1 MTTLTNSEGKILNY
15 TNEFIETILLQLNS
29 SNNYYTT
36 GDDDVLFIKIGS
48 TKVLLLDYAYHINR
62 TIFQNYNI
70 NENTINAYGLEF
82 ILNNTSNEYDLQSV
96 YNGNSYIGVITDL
109 QNVFLAI
116 YDISVSPSSYTG
128 SENIDITNNEISLSF
143 PLTINNEPFLNPR
156 VNGYYDIYSAP
167 NGISLL
173 QHSSVGSQPIAIFNS
188 LDKSVDF
195 FGNLAI
201 PNHYN
206 KTEIDTFLTNTNL
219 TGSENIDI
227 TNNEIS
233 LSFPLTINNEPF
245 LNPRVSGYYEIYA
258 APNGISLLQHSSDG
272 SQPIAIF
279 NSLDKSVEFF
289 WNLDIPNFYNK
300 TEVDAIDDGLS
311 ALILNTYT
319 KPEVEALISNI
330 NLTYYYTQA
339 EIDTSLSDYS
349 TISDLQGNYMTP
361 LLITQALMNNYAGIT
376 FTTDNFYSKTDWFN
390 TQWFILH

>member
-36 GDDDVLFIKIGS
+36 GDDDVIFIKIGS
-48 TKVLLLDYAYHINR
+48 TKVLLLDYTYHINR

-96 YNGNSYIGVITDL
+96 YNGNSYIGIITEL

-116 YDISVSPSSYTG
+116 YDISVSPSSY
-128 SENIDITNNEISLSF
+128 
-143 PLTINNEPFLNPR
+143 
-156 VNGYYDIYSAP
+156 
-167 NGISLL
+167 
-173 QHSSVGSQPIAIFNS
+173 
-188 LDKSVDF
+188 
-195 FGNLAI
+195 
-201 PNHYN
+201 
-206 KTEIDTFLTNTNL
+206 

-289 WNLDIPNFYNK
+289 GNLNIPNFYNK
-300 TEVDAIDDGLS
+300 TEVDAIDDELS

-330 NLTYYYTQA
+330 NLTDYYTKT
-339 EIDTSLSDYS
+339 EIDTSLGDYS
-349 TISDLQGNYMTP
+349 TISYLQDNYMTS
-361 LLITQALMNNYAGIT
+361 LLITQTLMNNYASIT
-376 FTTDNFYSKTDWFN
+376 FINDSFYSKTEIDTTLSGYYSKSEIDTTFNLYSPTSQILSNFYSKLYIDNLFITSAQIGTLYYNKTETDN
-390 TQWFILH
+390 LLADKVSTTGDATISGNLVL